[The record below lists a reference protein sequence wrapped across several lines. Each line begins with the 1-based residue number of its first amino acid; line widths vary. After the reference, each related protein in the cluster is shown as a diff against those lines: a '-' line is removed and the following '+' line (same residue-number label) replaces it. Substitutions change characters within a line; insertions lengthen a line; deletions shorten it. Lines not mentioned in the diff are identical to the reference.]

1 VCVLLCLFQLGEAMR
16 REEKRP
22 AQRSGVPSNS
32 TSAVGVEVGDVIL
45 DVDAAITHKD
55 TARIAV
61 EGASRYFV
69 EGSVAIKVSY

>member
-1 VCVLLCLFQLGEAMR
+1 MTTLRASDV
-16 REEKRP
+16 RP
-22 AQRSGVPSNS
+22 AQKSGVPSNS

-45 DVDAAITHKD
+45 DVNAAITHKD

-61 EGASRYFV
+61 EGASHYFV